1 MSIVQQFND
10 GFCKATEG
18 KSKEEQDRMMKMLA
32 DAFKKNN
39 NYQECSLRAL
49 VNKREPQAKCVKC
62 NKMFLIEEIAKANG
76 CPDCK
81 QNEEF
86 DVLEE

>member
-1 MSIVQQFND
+1 M
-10 GFCKATEG
+10 EG

-32 DAFKKNN
+32 NAFKKNP
-39 NYQECSLRAL
+39 NYQESSLRAL

-62 NKMFLIEEIAKANG
+62 DKMFLVEEIRIANG

-81 QNEEF
+81 QKDDFEVFEE
-86 DVLEE
+86 